1 MEKRSSLFCSNMQE
15 TEKGFVA
22 FMPGLTFFHRKVFRK
37 NIQNK
42 KFFSEILNLGKSW
55 TNSAKPNKS

>member
-1 MEKRSSLFCSNMQE
+1 MQE

-42 KFFSEILNLGKSW
+42 KFFFEILNLGKSW